1 MSFNNYHEIY
11 QDMIRSWNARM
22 FYESTSTLEHHYQR
36 IENITSKTAKE
47 FYDSL
52 MINDKNDS
60 LIFESH
66 EDVQFSKALIN
77 KIFNCDNFTQIQAS
91 EVFNR
96 CSKYI
101 RSNYEIKRDIP
112 LYLFNFSFSNDAKMI
127 CSIFSSFKI
136 TFSLE
141 E

>member
-11 QDMIRSWNARM
+11 QNMIRSWNARM

-77 KIFNCDNFTQIQAS
+77 RILIAIILLKFKHQKFSIDVQNIL
-91 EVFNR
+91 EVIM
-96 CSKYI
+96 K
-101 RSNYEIKRDIP
+101 
-112 LYLFNFSFSNDAKMI
+112 
-127 CSIFSSFKI
+127 
-136 TFSLE
+136 
-141 E
+141 